1 MGYRFKRYFTV
12 KRIAYTAL
20 FAALAVIANS
30 FTVYLPFMGASS
42 NAVSFTYLVC
52 ALAGAFLGPVC
63 GGLVGGI
70 GDLLGWLINSS
81 GGAFNIFITLGSIL
95 LGVIPGLVHKIPK
108 LPAIVKI
115 LIAYAIV
122 FVVCM
127 CGVNTFGIWFYYI
140 RGAKTYFVYLAGR
153 IATQSI
159 IMAINIVLT
168 CLMYYPLRKYVF
180 KKDILTGT
188 GRAAAP
194 LAAAGTPH
202 DAADAGAGES
212 DGKAFADSDP
222 DQD

>member
-42 NAVSFTYLVC
+42 NAISFNYLVC
-52 ALAGAFLGPVC
+52 ALAGIFLGPVC
-63 GGLVGGI
+63 GGIVGGV
-70 GDLLGWLINSS
+70 GDILGWLINSS
-81 GGAFNIFITLGSIL
+81 GGAFNVFITLGSVL

-108 LPAIVKI
+108 LPPVVKI

-140 RGAKTYFVYLAGR
+140 RGAKTYFVYLLGR

-168 CLMYYPLRKYVF
+168 CLTYYPLAKYVF
-180 KKDILTGT
+180 KDGMFAA
-188 GRAAAP
+188 GRAPAP
-194 LAAAGTPH
+194 SAKAAGGSDH
-202 DAADAGAGES
+202 SAADG
-212 DGKAFADSDP
+212 DKNI
-222 DQD
+222 

>member
-12 KRIAYTAL
+12 RRIAYTAL

-42 NAVSFTYLVC
+42 
-52 ALAGAFLGPVC
+52 
-63 GGLVGGI
+63 
-70 GDLLGWLINSS
+70 SS
-81 GGAFNIFITLGSIL
+81 GGAFNIFITLGSVL

-108 LPAIVKI
+108 LPPVVKI

-168 CLMYYPLRKYVF
+168 CLTYYPLAKYVF
-180 KKDILTGT
+180 KDGMFAA
-188 GRAAAP
+188 GRAPAP
-194 LAAAGTPH
+194 SAKAAGGSDH
-202 DAADAGAGES
+202 SAADG
-212 DGKAFADSDP
+212 DKNI
-222 DQD
+222 

>member
-12 KRIAYTAL
+12 RRIAYTAL

-42 NAVSFTYLVC
+42 NAVSFNYLVC
-52 ALAGAFLGPVC
+52 ALAGIFLGPVC
-63 GGLVGGI
+63 GGIVGGV
-70 GDLLGWLINSS
+70 GDILGWLINSS
-81 GGAFNIFITLGSIL
+81 GGAFNIFITLGSVL

-108 LPAIVKI
+108 LPPVVKI

-168 CLMYYPLRKYVF
+168 CLTYYPLAKYVF
-180 KKDILTGT
+180 KDGMFAA
-188 GRAAAP
+188 GRAPAP
-194 LAAAGTPH
+194 SAKAAGGSDH
-202 DAADAGAGES
+202 SAADG
-212 DGKAFADSDP
+212 DKNI
-222 DQD
+222 

>member
-12 KRIAYTAL
+12 RRIAYTAL

-42 NAVSFTYLVC
+42 NAISFTYLVC

-63 GGLVGGI
+63 GGIAGGVGDI
-70 GDLLGWLINSS
+70 LGWLINSS
-81 GGAFNIFITLGSIL
+81 GGAFNIFITLGSVL

-108 LPAIVKI
+108 LPPVVKI

-168 CLMYYPLRKYVF
+168 CLTYYPLAKYVF
-180 KKDILTGT
+180 KDGLLDG
-188 GRAAAP
+188 GRAAPPAK
-194 LAAAGTPH
+194 AAGGSDH
-202 DAADAGAGES
+202 SAADG
-212 DGKAFADSDP
+212 DKNI
-222 DQD
+222 

>member
-12 KRIAYTAL
+12 RRIAYTAL

-42 NAVSFTYLVC
+42 NAVSFNYLVC
-52 ALAGAFLGPVC
+52 ALAGIFLGPVC
-63 GGLVGGI
+63 GGIVGGV
-70 GDLLGWLINSS
+70 GDILGWLINSS
-81 GGAFNIFITLGSIL
+81 GGAFNIFITLGSVL

-108 LPAIVKI
+108 LPPIVKI

-140 RGAKTYFVYLAGR
+140 RGAKTYFVYLLGR

-168 CLMYYPLRKYVF
+168 CLTYYPLAKYVF
-180 KKDILTGT
+180 KDGMFAA
-188 GRAAAP
+188 GRAPAP
-194 LAAAGTPH
+194 SAKAAGGSDH
-202 DAADAGAGES
+202 SAADG
-212 DGKAFADSDP
+212 DKNI
-222 DQD
+222 

>member
-42 NAVSFTYLVC
+42 NAVSFNYLVC
-52 ALAGAFLGPVC
+52 ALAGIFLGPVC
-63 GGLVGGI
+63 GGIVGGV
-70 GDLLGWLINSS
+70 GDILGWLINSS
-81 GGAFNIFITLGSIL
+81 GGAFNVFITLGSVL

-108 LPAIVKI
+108 LPPIVKI

-140 RGAKTYFVYLAGR
+140 RGAKTYFVYLLGR

-168 CLMYYPLRKYVF
+168 CLTYYPLAKYVF
-180 KKDILTGT
+180 KDGMFAA
-188 GRAAAP
+188 GRAPAP
-194 LAAAGTPH
+194 SAKAAGGSDH
-202 DAADAGAGES
+202 SAADG
-212 DGKAFADSDP
+212 DKNI
-222 DQD
+222 

>member
-42 NAVSFTYLVC
+42 NAVSFNYLVC
-52 ALAGAFLGPVC
+52 ALAGIFLGPVC
-63 GGLVGGI
+63 GGIVGGV
-70 GDLLGWLINSS
+70 GDILGWLINSS
-81 GGAFNIFITLGSIL
+81 GGAFNIFITLGSVL

-108 LPAIVKI
+108 LPPVVKI

-140 RGAKTYFVYLAGR
+140 RGAKTYFVYLLGR

-168 CLMYYPLRKYVF
+168 CLTYYPLAKYVF
-180 KKDILTGT
+180 KDGMFAA
-188 GRAAAP
+188 GRAPAP
-194 LAAAGTPH
+194 SAKAAGGSDH
-202 DAADAGAGES
+202 SAADG
-212 DGKAFADSDP
+212 DKNI
-222 DQD
+222 

>member
-12 KRIAYTAL
+12 RRIAYTAL

-42 NAVSFTYLVC
+42 NAVSFNYLVC
-52 ALAGAFLGPVC
+52 ALAGIFLGPVC
-63 GGLVGGI
+63 GGIVGGV
-70 GDLLGWLINSS
+70 GDILGWLINSS
-81 GGAFNIFITLGSIL
+81 GGAFNVFITLGSVL

-108 LPAIVKI
+108 LPPVVKI

-140 RGAKTYFVYLAGR
+140 RGAKTYFVYLLGR

-168 CLMYYPLRKYVF
+168 CLTYYPLAKYVF
-180 KKDILTGT
+180 KDGMFAA
-188 GRAAAP
+188 GRAPAP
-194 LAAAGTPH
+194 SAKAAGGSDH
-202 DAADAGAGES
+202 SAADG
-212 DGKAFADSDP
+212 DKNI
-222 DQD
+222 

>member
-12 KRIAYTAL
+12 RRIAYTAL

-42 NAVSFTYLVC
+42 NAISFNYLVC
-52 ALAGAFLGPVC
+52 ALAGIFLGPVC
-63 GGLVGGI
+63 GGIVGGV
-70 GDLLGWLINSS
+70 GDILGWLINSS
-81 GGAFNIFITLGSIL
+81 GGAFNVFITLGSVL

-108 LPAIVKI
+108 LPPIVKI
-115 LIAYAIV
+115 LIAYALV

-140 RGAKTYFVYLAGR
+140 RGAKTYFVYLLGR

-168 CLMYYPLRKYVF
+168 CLTYYPLAKYVF
-180 KKDILTGT
+180 KDGLLDG
-188 GRAAAP
+188 GRAAPPAK
-194 LAAAGTPH
+194 AAGGSDH
-202 DAADAGAGES
+202 SAADG
-212 DGKAFADSDP
+212 DKNI
-222 DQD
+222 

>member
-1 MGYRFKRYFTV
+1 MGSLQKDFFYGLPFQ
-12 KRIAYTAL
+12 
-20 FAALAVIANS
+20 LAVIANS

-42 NAVSFTYLVC
+42 NAISFNYLVC

-63 GGLVGGI
+63 GGIAGGVGDI
-70 GDLLGWLINSS
+70 LGWLINSS
-81 GGAFNIFITLGSIL
+81 GGAFNIFITLGSVL

-108 LPAIVKI
+108 LPPIVKI

-168 CLMYYPLRKYVF
+168 CLMYYPLAKYVF
-180 KKDILTGT
+180 KDGFLDGD
-188 GRAAAP
+188 RASVGHKASGGAD
-194 LAAAGTPH
+194 TS
-202 DAADAGAGES
+202 AADAEKKG
-212 DGKAFADSDP
+212 
-222 DQD
+222 

>member
-12 KRIAYTAL
+12 RRIAYTAL

-42 NAVSFTYLVC
+42 NAVSFNYLVC
-52 ALAGAFLGPVC
+52 ALAGIFLGPVC
-63 GGLVGGI
+63 GGIVGGV
-70 GDLLGWLINSS
+70 GDILGWLINSS
-81 GGAFNIFITLGSIL
+81 GGAFNIFITLGSVL

-108 LPAIVKI
+108 LPPVVKI

-140 RGAKTYFVYLAGR
+140 RGAKTYFVYLLGR

-168 CLMYYPLRKYVF
+168 CLTYYPLAKYVF
-180 KKDILTGT
+180 KDGMFAA
-188 GRAAAP
+188 GRAPAP
-194 LAAAGTPH
+194 SAKAAGGSDH
-202 DAADAGAGES
+202 SAADG
-212 DGKAFADSDP
+212 DKNI
-222 DQD
+222 